1 MPARV
6 TCWQSYSSS
15 RSKPRQFSRCSSAA
29 SVTRRQLSSSS
40 TRSLSCPH
48 VLLLRCRIPSSVMS
62 SQWDKLWGGK
72 KYVPS
77 EVRAGESV
85 PQVPLSNCWLWCD
98 LSSGKHMLGI
108 GCHVLGRAPFVNEW
122 KMERLESTKPHQI
135 DIQYCRKHLL
145 GVFCKTC
152 IKWL

>member
-29 SVTRRQLSSSS
+29 SVTRRQLSSSN

-62 SQWDKLWGGK
+62 SQWDKLWEGK

-77 EVRAGESV
+77 EVRAGESA
-85 PQVPLSNCWLWCD
+85 PQVPLSICWLWYD
-98 LSSGKHMLGI
+98 LSSEKHMLEI
-108 GCHVLGRAPFVNEW
+108 ECHVLGRAAFVNEW
-122 KMERLESTKPHQI
+122 KMEKLESTKTSSDQHPVLQET
-135 DIQYCRKHLL
+135 LL
-145 GVFCKTC
+145 GVFCKTD